1 MTDQLEQQPGRAL
14 AGLHLYELAP
24 AFAAAMR
31 DLEEIADPAD
41 ETAFADIGARLE
53 AIQTTIE
60 SKGAAIASIIREY
73 ELGGDALQ
81 DEIDRLSI
89 RKQVLTARAARLR
102 RYLYECIKRAGLDR
116 VDARLFTLTI
126 RQNPERVDVL
136 DESQVPDRFKSEVV
150 TIKIDKNAI
159 KAEAKKTG
167 TIPPGVQIARGD
179 RLEIR

>member
-1 MTDQLEQQPGRAL
+1 MTSETTGQTRAL
-14 AGLHLYELAP
+14 TGLHLYQLAP
-24 AFAAAMR
+24 AFAEAMR

-41 ETAFADIGARLE
+41 EAAFAAIGERLE

-126 RQNPERVDVL
+126 HQNPERVDVL
-136 DESQVPDRFKSEVV
+136 DEGQVPEEFKVRKEIVSVN
-150 TIKIDKNAI
+150 KNAI
-159 KAEAKKTG
+159 KARYKADG
-167 TIPPGVQIARGD
+167 VIPPGVQISRGD